1 MGADKELDQFT
12 EEELKEL
19 ASQLSHP
26 QGEWGEKVAEIMT
39 ETNMSMIH
47 DTIDV
52 LKITYGDKVLELGP
66 GEGKHLSYFFKNYP
80 DTKYTALEISE
91 LMVQKFRGNNGQYL
105 QKQWADIQ
113 IYNGE
118 NIPYSEPLFNTI
130 FTVNTLYFW
139 KNPKELLYQ
148 ICEILKE
155 GGQCFITFSN
165 KDFMDKLPFTQYGFT
180 KYTQDDLEQLVAQT
194 PFQWTD
200 FLTRKELINTTTNEF
215 KERIYHIAVLTKTDG
230 KG

>member
-1 MGADKELDQFT
+1 MDTDKELDQFT

-26 QGEWGEKVAEIMT
+26 QGEWGTKIAEIMT

-47 DTIDV
+47 NTID
-52 LKITYGDKVLELGP
+52 LLNISHGDKVLELGP
-66 GEGKHLSYFFKNYP
+66 AEGQHLSYLFENYP
-80 DTKYTALEISE
+80 NAHYAALEISE
-91 LMVQKFRGNNGQYL
+91 LMVQKFRENNGQYFE
-105 QKQWADIQ
+105 KQWADIQ
-113 IYNGE
+113 IFNGE
-118 NIPYSEPLFNTI
+118 NIPYSEPQFNTV

-139 KNPKELLYQ
+139 KNPKDFLYQ

-155 GGQCFITFSN
+155 GGQFFITFAH

-180 KYTQDDLEQLVAQT
+180 KYTQDNLEQLVAQT

-200 FLTRKELINTTTNEF
+200 FLIRKELVNSKPNEF
-215 KERIYHIAVLTKTDG
+215 KERIYHIAVLTKTDA
-230 KG
+230 KR